1 MTSEPS
7 ADDVP
12 LDLSNEPP
20 VAMPEPAR
28 FVGTFDD
35 LDIVEG
41 VRKGLRDLGYTGP
54 TPVQREVFLPLRAG
68 NDALVQA
75 KTGSGKTTAFALP
88 TLCAID
94 PAQKSPQAIILCPTR
109 ELALQVSAETARL
122 GHPAGIKVVTI
133 YGGASMRAQI
143 DALQSGVH
151 VVVGTPGR
159 VKDLHRQGQLRFE
172 GIRVC
177 ILDEADEMLSRGFWD
192 EVTSILDQLPDELT
206 IDGVKKP
213 RQTALFSATL
223 PDQIERAAH
232 KYLRTPTRINLSTD
246 TLNVSTIRHVL
257 HHENE
262 KWSKPR
268 NFLYMVELH
277 KPTSAIVFC
286 NRKDET
292 EMICSYVKRFGYRAE
307 ALNGDMPQSARERTL
322 AKVKAGELDL
332 MIATDV
338 AARGIDISDLG
349 HVFNYDLP
357 EHDEIYVHRVG
368 RTGRIGKRG
377 TAASLVRGK
386 YLAHLTSLKK
396 QYKVPFE
403 EVALPDEKELLWM
416 QAERLAVQILEDAS
430 GVEMEQYRPIAE
442 ALMGRGDVKEIIA
455 FLLRTHYAQ
464 GVRAPSPSHARDE
477 GRARGFDGPRG
488 DGPRGDGP
496 PRGDR
501 GDRPDRG
508 PRPERSGDRPD
519 RGPRADGPRTDG
531 PRTDGPP
538 REPRGDGPRTDGP
551 PREPRADRPAG
562 EAGVDG
568 GPEGDVDGDEVAPI
582 SPTVNLYV
590 TIGRHDGVADLMALT
605 RLLAEMSG
613 VDDAHFTGAGDV
625 RDHSSHLEVDAEV
638 ADKIVT
644 AVHGKA
650 RPAAAGAPTHATA
663 PELAGEGP
671 PSDGPPAEV
680 RTIVCER
687 AKTQPGDRRRRPG
700 GGGGG
705 EGRGR
710 GGERGGERGGRGRG
724 PRR

>member
-1 MTSEPS
+1 MTDVRPS
-7 ADDVP
+7 ADDAP

-20 VAMPEPAR
+20 VAMPEAAR
-28 FVGTFDD
+28 FIGTFDD
-35 LDIVEG
+35 LDIVDG
-41 VRKGLRDLGYTGP
+41 VRKGLKDLGYTGP
-54 TPVQREVFLPLRAG
+54 TPVQHKVFVPMREG
-68 NDALVQA
+68 NDVLVQA

-88 TLCAID
+88 TLCAVD
-94 PAQKSPQAIILCPTR
+94 ASLKQPQAIILCPTR
-109 ELALQVSAETARL
+109 ELALQVSAETSRL
-122 GHPAGIKVVTI
+122 GHHAGIKVATI

-143 DALQSGVH
+143 DALTSGVH

-159 VKDLHRQGQLRFE
+159 VKDLHRQGVLRF
-172 GIRVC
+172 GSIKVC
-177 ILDEADEMLSRGFWD
+177 VLDEADEMLSRGFWD
-192 EVTSILDQLPDELT
+192 EVTSILDQLPDEVN
-206 IDGVKKP
+206 GKP

-223 PDQIERAAH
+223 PEQIERAAR
-232 KYLRTPTRINLSTD
+232 KYLRDPTRINLSVD
-246 TLNVSTIRHVL
+246 TLNVATIRHVL

-292 EMICSYVKRFGYRAE
+292 EMICSYVRRFGYRAE
-307 ALNGDMPQSARERTL
+307 ALNGDMPQSKREQTL
-322 AKVKAGELDL
+322 ARVKAGELDL

-357 EHDEIYVHRVG
+357 EHDEVYVHRVG

-430 GVEMEQYRPIAE
+430 GVEMEQYRPVAE
-442 ALMGRGDVKEIIA
+442 ALLARGDVKEIVA

-464 GVRAPSPSHARDE
+464 GVRQPSPSHARDE
-477 GRARGFDGPRG
+477 HRARSFDGRSDDRPRE
-488 DGPRGDGP
+488 

-501 GDRPDRG
+501 
-508 PRPERSGDRPD
+508 
-519 RGPRADGPRTDG
+519 
-531 PRTDGPP
+531 PP
-538 REPRGDGPRTDGP
+538 REPRGDRPPRPPRDESAPRTEGEP
-551 PREPRADRPAG
+551 PMDDVVDEADAAPA
-562 EAGVDG
+562 A
-568 GPEGDVDGDEVAPI
+568 A
-582 SPTVNLYV
+582 TNLYV
-590 TIGRHDGVADLMALT
+590 TLGKADGVADLMALT

-625 RDHSSHLEVDAEV
+625 RDHSAHLEVDTEV
-638 ADKIVT
+638 ADKIIA

-650 RPAAAGAPTHATA
+650 RPNQ
-663 PELAGEGP
+663 P
-671 PSDGPPAEV
+671 PPPAPVEGQEAAPVEV
-680 RTIVCER
+680 KTIVCER
-687 AKTQPGDRRRRPG
+687 AKSQPGDRRRRG
-700 GGGGG
+700 GDRG
-705 EGRGR
+705 GR
-710 GGERGGERGGRGRG
+710 GGFGGGRGRGRG